1 MCCPRTPDPRAR
13 PARRA
18 ACLPGCGPFALAL
31 ALVSAPVAAPAQQ
44 ADGGTSWRAGGPGV
58 NWSLRGRADY
68 SITGDINRD
77 LEPDNQEKLLTNAL
91 AAGLIL
97 DAETKRSLISTELG
111 VRASYFLGEDPEL
124 DGDTRLD
131 PRVAVRGIYR
141 GKTYEVDGS
150 LGLDVEQA
158 SLAQADDTGISAGET
173 TQFTVNYS
181 IGLAQQLDELNTL
194 NLRSSGTAIDF
205 DEDNPDLTPSRTVGV
220 NAGWERQLT
229 GTTTAIFDIGARQF
243 DADDLVDTRSRTLD
257 LLLTLSHRRT
267 SRHTFGGSIGVTAV
281 STETTGFETD
291 NDLSLTGGA
300 SLDYLFNNGTV
311 GVDFT
316 QSVEP
321 SAAGELQSF
330 SRLTSDLTYDVT
342 DQQRL
347 NLFAALSRRTPLGG
361 TGDTFDY
368 YTVGAGYGID
378 VTESVEMRVGYS
390 FQGNNDS
397 AVGAATGHQVLLSL
411 GKSFDVI
418 P

>member
-1 MCCPRTPDPRAR
+1 MCRPRTPDPGAR
-13 PARRA
+13 PARQA
-18 ACLPGCGPFALAL
+18 VCLPGCGALAL
-31 ALVSAPVAAPAQQ
+31 ALVWVPAAAHAQQ
-44 ADGGTSWRAGGPGV
+44 ADGGTSWHAAGPGV
-58 NWSLRGRADY
+58 NWALSGRADY
-68 SITGDINRD
+68 TITGDLNRD

-91 AAGLIL
+91 AAGLVL
-97 DAETKRSLISTELG
+97 DAETKRSLISAELG
-111 VRASYFLGEDPEL
+111 LTARYFLGEDPEL
-124 DGDTRLD
+124 DGEARLD
-131 PRVAVRGIYR
+131 PRVAVRGVYR

-173 TQFTVNYS
+173 TQFTVNYA

-194 NLRSSGTAIDF
+194 NLRSTGTAIDF
-205 DEDNPDLTPSRTVGV
+205 DEDNPDLIPSRTVGIS
-220 NAGWERQLT
+220 AGWERRLT

-243 DADDLVDTRSRTLD
+243 DADDLTDTQSRTLD
-257 LLLTLSHRRT
+257 LLLSLSHRRT

-281 STETTGFETD
+281 RTEATGSETD
-291 NDLSLTGGA
+291 NDLGLTGGA
-300 SLDYLFNNGTV
+300 SLDYLFRNGTV
-311 GVDFT
+311 GVDFS

-321 SAAGELQSF
+321 SAEGELQSF
-330 SRLTSDLTYDVT
+330 SRLTSDLTYDVNAHE
-342 DQQRL
+342 RF

-361 TGDTFDY
+361 GGDTFDY

-378 VTESVEMRVGYS
+378 VAESVEMRFGYS

-397 AVGAATGHQVLLSL
+397 TAGSATGHQVLFSL